1 MLEGDGLLGRCMQHE
16 CDHLD
21 GRTLFES
28 CNPLDRIK
36 ALQDY
41 EQAKA
46 LGARP
51 GETSVE
57 PRVR

>member
-1 MLEGDGLLGRCMQHE
+1 MQHE

-28 CNPLDRIK
+28 CAPMDRIK
-36 ALQDY
+36 ALQEY
-41 EQAKA
+41 EVAKA
-46 LGARP
+46 AGARP
-51 GETSVE
+51 GETSIE